1 MKQKELYR
9 TPMENLFLQEMV
21 AEDMREVIPE
31 SDTGLLTDMLTPK
44 FVPDDDS
51 YDGMNILSDLD
62 DAETIF

>member
-1 MKQKELYR
+1 
-9 TPMENLFLQEMV
+9 
-21 AEDMREVIPE
+21 MREVISE